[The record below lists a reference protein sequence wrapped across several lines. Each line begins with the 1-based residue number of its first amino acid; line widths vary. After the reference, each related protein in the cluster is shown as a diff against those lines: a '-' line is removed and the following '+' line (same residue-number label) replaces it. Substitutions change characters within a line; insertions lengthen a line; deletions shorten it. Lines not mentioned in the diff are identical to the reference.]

1 MSIVWWEK
9 LIWIETQLHMY
20 LALLGSWES
29 DWVWRCGC
37 WLSPGGSLEMWV
49 LVLAVTRGQSG
60 DVGVGCVEMWVLAV
74 TPGQSGDVGLVLA
87 VIPGAVW
94 RCECW
99 LSPGGSLEMWLL
111 AVTRGQSGD
120 VAVGCH
126 PEAVWRC
133 GIGVSCHPQSD
144 LRGTQSEEALHAVL
158 KKNGVK
164 NIHSTLCVD
173 LWSSLCK
180 SWHLKVGKTS
190 FLTLNNAGMCGTMNC
205 VTLWANQEV
214 KFEVNTRTFSC
225 ISIAKKCHTKS
236 ANATFFLRSGQ
247 LTS

>member
-1 MSIVWWEK
+1 
-9 LIWIETQLHMY
+9 
-20 LALLGSWES
+20 
-29 DWVWRCGC
+29 
-37 WLSPGGSLEMWV
+37 MWV

-126 PEAVWRC
+126 PKAVWRC
-133 GIGVSCHPQSD
+133 GIGVSCHPV
-144 LRGTQSEEALHAVL
+144 RL
-158 KKNGVK
+158 KGDSKRRSITCRTDK
-164 NIHSTLCVD
+164 KWSKKHSQHFVC
-173 LWSSLCK
+173 
-180 SWHLKVGKTS
+180 
-190 FLTLNNAGMCGTMNC
+190 
-205 VTLWANQEV
+205 
-214 KFEVNTRTFSC
+214 
-225 ISIAKKCHTKS
+225 
-236 ANATFFLRSGQ
+236 
-247 LTS
+247 